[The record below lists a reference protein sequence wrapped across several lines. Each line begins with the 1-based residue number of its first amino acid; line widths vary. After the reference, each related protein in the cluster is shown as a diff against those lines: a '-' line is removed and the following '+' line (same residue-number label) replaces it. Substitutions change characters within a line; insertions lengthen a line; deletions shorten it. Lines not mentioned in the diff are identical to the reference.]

1 MLAPAPTIPSVNRCQ
16 ISLGIAALLL
26 AGCAAVAP
34 VEELTWSSPL
44 AKSLPLEQGAVVEA
58 ARFSELHAG
67 QASLGDWE
75 PFVMVRGNKPTA
87 YQPVER
93 DGVVV
98 IQAESAEG

>member
-1 MLAPAPTIPSVNRCQ
+1 MLAPTPTILSMNRCQ

-58 ARFSELHAG
+58 ARFSKLHPG

-75 PFVMVRGNKPTA
+75 HFETVRGDRKS
-87 YQPVER
+87 VVLER
-93 DGVVV
+93 GVRGG
-98 IQAESAEG
+98 EGSP